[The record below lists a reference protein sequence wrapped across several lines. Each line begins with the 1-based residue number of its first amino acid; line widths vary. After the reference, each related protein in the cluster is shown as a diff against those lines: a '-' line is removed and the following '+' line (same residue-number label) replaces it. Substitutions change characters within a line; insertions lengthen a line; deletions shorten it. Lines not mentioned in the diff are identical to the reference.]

1 MATKKDKHE
10 AAVKAREEFLEQER
24 LHGLKVLEHSRRKR
38 EHRARQRWEQ
48 LHKKDHTTRLNSEC
62 PVCQEKQQA
71 EARAAIRRMAE
82 TNRTQSLE
90 LAGVDLCEGIDM
102 TRSET
107 S

>member
-10 AAVKAREEFLEQER
+10 AAVKAREAFLENER

-48 LHKKDHTTRLNSEC
+48 LHKKDHSTRPNLEC
-62 PVCQEKQQA
+62 PVCQEKQKA
-71 EARAAIRRMAE
+71 DVRTAIRRMAE
-82 TNRTQSLE
+82 SNRQRSLE

-102 TRSET
+102 TRSE
-107 S
+107 SS